1 MPDIRSAAAHPVV
14 SVVSV
19 VALAVVTAVPQ
30 TGLGTALLVTVVAFL
45 VGLGPDGVRRGAAA
59 LVLFALLTAAGV
71 AVGAVDWQAGAAG
84 LPSALARA
92 GVPWLIGVALRL
104 RAEVNRQAAARA
116 AQERRQRRARLRQ
129 ERDAERLALAEALHD
144 DLGHALSLVALTLG
158 RLEVDP
164 TLPAPALAAV
174 GSARRDL
181 STAVARLGASVVSLR
196 DGTAPGLPRRDDL
209 ADLVAQA
216 RRAGVHLTGEL
227 PPAARLARF
236 DHALLTRV
244 LREALTNATKHAPG
258 QPVRLAVIDD
268 GDEVCLTV
276 RNPVPTRSRAAGSG
290 TGLAALRRHVTAAG
304 GQVDVHDDGAAFG
317 VQVRLPARTGP
328 ADGADD
334 ETVPG
339 PAEFAADDPAD
350 DLDDDTVEARL
361 AAQARRRGRTILAA
375 AAVAVVAAL
384 AVVQALTTAQA
395 RRALLPAEAFAQI
408 RPGDPRARVEP
419 MLPEHDLPPRPPADP
434 GTDCRDYAVTADMFD
449 DAAGDVYR
457 VCFAGAVVVSTRHI
471 VAGER

>member
-1 MPDIRSAAAHPVV
+1 MPDIRSAAAHPLV
-14 SVVSV
+14 SVVSA

-59 LVLFALLTAAGV
+59 LVLFALLAAAGV

-116 AQERRQRRARLRQ
+116 VQERRQRRARLRQ

-174 GSARRDL
+174 GSARREL

-209 ADLVAQA
+209 ADLVEQA
-216 RRAGVHLTGEL
+216 RRAGVQLTGEL

-244 LREALTNATKHAPG
+244 LQEALTNATKHAPG

-276 RNPVPTRSRAAGSG
+276 RNPVPTRGQAAGSG

-304 GQVDVHDDGAAFG
+304 GKLDVHDDGAAFG

-328 ADGADD
+328 ADGAADGADD
-334 ETVPG
+334 EKVPG
-339 PAEFAADDPAD
+339 PAAFAADDPAD

-361 AAQARRRGRTILAA
+361 AAQARRRGRVILAA

-395 RRALLPAEAFAQI
+395 RRALLPA
-408 RPGDPRARVEP
+408 
-419 MLPEHDLPPRPPADP
+419 
-434 GTDCRDYAVTADMFD
+434 
-449 DAAGDVYR
+449 
-457 VCFAGAVVVSTRHI
+457 
-471 VAGER
+471 